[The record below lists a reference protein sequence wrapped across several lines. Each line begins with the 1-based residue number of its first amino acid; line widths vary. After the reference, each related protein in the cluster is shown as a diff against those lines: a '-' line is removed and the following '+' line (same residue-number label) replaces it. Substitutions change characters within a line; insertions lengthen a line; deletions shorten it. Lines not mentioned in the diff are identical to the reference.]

1 MFNYKASIIL
11 TAGVLISACSSTPE
25 RAPAALSSTQPPSI
39 ESLVAAARLD
49 ASKKPR
55 VAEALMQGPVLVIPS
70 PHDSTPGH
78 PVLLKFAMPE
88 YEFIPV
94 FSDRQTFDE
103 EARGTGFE
111 GQAISVDAK
120 AFASLLGDG
129 DVVIVNPGH
138 RPAMEFK
145 ASEIRQLAASPH

>member
-1 MFNYKASIIL
+1 MFHYKAAIIIIGGAL
-11 TAGVLISACSSTPE
+11 VCACSSAPE
-25 RAPAALSSTQPPSI
+25 LAPAAQAPKQPQSI

-49 ASKKPR
+49 AAKKPR
-55 VAEALMQGPVLVIPS
+55 VAEALMRGPVLVIPS

-94 FSDRQTFDE
+94 FSDRSTFDQ
-103 EARGTGFE
+103 EAQGTGFE
-111 GQAISVDAK
+111 GQAISIDAK
-120 AFASLLGDG
+120 AFASLLSDG

-145 ASEIRQLAASPH
+145 ASEIRQLVPQSR